1 MEIQKY
7 ILAGLVVLLTSGPLN
22 VAGEEEVHTPYA
34 GSKAFQK
41 IKQLAGNWQ
50 GSVDMGQGSQSIK
63 ASYRISSAGSVL
75 VETIFEGT
83 PNEMVTVYHDDKN
96 QQLGMT
102 HYCGLNNQP
111 KLILIGEKEN
121 VLEFDLAPDAPID
134 ASREP
139 HMHALTLT
147 FAGNNE
153 MQQHWTQFA
162 QGAKK
167 KVVTISYKR
176 VLPRKSR

>member
-1 MEIQKY
+1 MEFQKY

-34 GSKAFQK
+34 GSKAFQQM
-41 IKQLAGNWQ
+41 KQLAGNWE
-50 GSVDMGQGSQSIK
+50 GTVDMGKGPQKIK
-63 ASYRISSAGSVL
+63 ASYRVSSAGSVL

-96 QQLGMT
+96 QRLGLT

-111 KLILIGEKEN
+111 KMVLIGDTDN
-121 VLEFDLAPDAPID
+121 SLEFDLAQDAPID
-134 ASREP
+134 AAREP

-147 FAGNNE
+147 FAGKDE
-153 MQQHWTQFA
+153 IQQHWTQFA

-176 VLPRKSR
+176 VLPRKS

>member
-1 MEIQKY
+1 MEFQKY

-34 GSKAFQK
+34 GSKAFQQ
-41 IKQLAGNWQ
+41 IKQLAGNWE
-50 GSVDMGQGSQSIK
+50 GTVDMGKGPQKIN
-63 ASYRISSAGSVL
+63 ASYRVSSAGSVL

-96 QQLGMT
+96 QRLGLT

-111 KLILIGEKEN
+111 KMVLIGDTDN
-121 VLEFDLAPDAPID
+121 SLEFDLAQDAPID
-134 ASREP
+134 AAREP

-147 FAGNNE
+147 FAGKDE
-153 MQQHWTQFA
+153 IQQHWTQFA

-176 VLPRKSR
+176 VLPRKS

>member
-1 MEIQKY
+1 MKIPKT
-7 ILAGLVVLLTSGPLN
+7 ILTGLIVLLVSGPLS
-22 VAGEEEVHTPYA
+22 VVGEEEVHTPYA

-41 IKQLAGNWQ
+41 MKQLAGNWQ

-75 VETIFEGT
+75 VETIFEDT
-83 PNEMVTVYHDDKN
+83 PNEMITIYHDDKN
-96 QQLGMT
+96 QRLGLT

-111 KLILIGEKEN
+111 KMVLIGDTEKS
-121 VLEFDLAPDAPID
+121 LEFDLAPDAPID
-134 ASREP
+134 AAREP

-147 FAGNNE
+147 FAGKDE
-153 MQQHWTQFA
+153 MQQRWTQFA

-176 VLPRKSR
+176 ILPRKS